1 MQRPIEKTML
11 PHMGEEEATSTMQA
25 VEALLFASGEEGLTP
40 KQLADLLQCSLKTIE
55 MAISLLQQACMAQHR
70 GIVLVQRAQQYVM
83 VTAPSCAA
91 WVAQLAHVPRR
102 TPLSQAALET
112 LAIVAAKQP
121 VTKAEMEAL
130 RGVSVERPLK
140 KLLEKQLIEEAGR
153 ADVLGRPLLYRTTI
167 AFLHYF
173 GLTSLEDMP
182 TLDAL
187 QDEPY
192 DEMLIEE

>member
-1 MQRPIEKTML
+1 
-11 PHMGEEEATSTMQA
+11 MGEEEATSTMQA